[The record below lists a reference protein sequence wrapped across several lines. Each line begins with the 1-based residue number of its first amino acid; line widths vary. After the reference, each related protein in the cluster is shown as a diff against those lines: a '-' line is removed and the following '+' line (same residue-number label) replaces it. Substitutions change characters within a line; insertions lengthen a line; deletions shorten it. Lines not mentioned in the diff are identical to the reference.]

1 VEEKKPTRIPLVAAS
16 ETGRAQAFN
25 PEAAKKK
32 KGFLFFFFARIA
44 SRIVVSERDVRV
56 RSPLSG
62 PSPLER
68 GIEEGDNPVR
78 GFRDESRRRAL
89 SGPKRK
95 GNLSSRVSSAR
106 VVGVR
111 LAERDCESRASSFS

>member
-25 PEAAKKK
+25 PEVARKREE
-32 KGFLFFFFARIA
+32 GFFSFFLFRARIA

-56 RSPLSG
+56 RGPLSG

-78 GFRDESRRRAL
+78 GFRGETSAAYVFESAFHEAL
-89 SGPKRK
+89 
-95 GNLSSRVSSAR
+95 SSAR
-106 VVGVR
+106 VVGFR
-111 LAERDCESRASSFS
+111 LAERDRESRASSFS